1 MILKGPIARGTIR
14 TSAVLGLRLVV
25 QAGTLLLV
33 ARLLGPQDF
42 GAFAGVAALAVTLGT
57 LSTFGMH
64 LVLLAALSRGL
75 GSRDE
80 LLARTL
86 PVTLSCGG
94 MLLAVFLLVC
104 TTLLGDLA
112 VPLTVLL
119 AIGVAETLIQPLL
132 ALPTWEMTA
141 RGEPARSQLLAVFPL
156 ALRLI
161 SVIGVLWMA
170 PEEPLML
177 FGYAYLCAS
186 AAALA
191 VVSAGRL
198 SPWLPPRRWRWPER
212 AQWREAAGY
221 ALLNVTAMGSA
232 ELDKTLAVR
241 LLPATDAGLYAAAQR
256 VVGAVTL
263 PVSAMLLSALPR
275 LFREGSERS
284 ARTPS
289 LLVWIF
295 IVAAAYG
302 LVLATALWFVAPMI
316 AGLFGVAY
324 QGILETIRWLC
335 LAVPAMTLRIAT
347 ANILMTMG
355 KAWMRV
361 TIEVI
366 GLLALLAA
374 AIFLTVWLGAPGMP
388 IALACVEWGM
398 VLAGIWM
405 LLATVSRKG
414 GGCGLEAETR

>member
-1 MILKGPIARGTIR
+1 MIPKGPIARGTIR

-64 LVLLAALSRGL
+64 LVLLAAVSRGL
-75 GSRDE
+75 GSRDD
-80 LLARTL
+80 LLARIL
-86 PVTLSCGG
+86 PVTLSGGG

-119 AIGVAETLIQPLL
+119 AVGVAETLIQPLL
-132 ALPTWEMTA
+132 TLPTWEMTA

-156 ALRLI
+156 ALRLV

-212 AQWREAAGY
+212 AQWREATGY

-232 ELDKTLAVR
+232 ELDKTLAVQ

-275 LFREGSERS
+275 LFREGSDRS

-295 IVAAAYG
+295 AVAAGYG
-302 LVLATALWFVAPMI
+302 MVLSTALWFAAPLI
-316 AGLFGVAY
+316 EGFFGAAY
-324 QGILETIRWLC
+324 HGILETVRWLC
-335 LAVPAMTLRIAT
+335 LAVPGMALRIAMSNT
-347 ANILMTMG
+347 LMAAGTP
-355 KAWMRV
+355 WMRAGM
-361 TIEVI
+361 ELA
-366 GLLALLAA
+366 GLLALLLFATVLSNQWGTTGMA
-374 AIFLTVWLGAPGMP
+374 MALVCSQWTMLITGVVLFLTRR
-388 IALACVEWGM
+388 ES
-398 VLAGIWM
+398 
-405 LLATVSRKG
+405 VSR
-414 GGCGLEAETR
+414 